1 MRSHLRRSVRAV
13 GPVRAA
19 LAVLVLMTAALPA
32 LGQGKTVFMHE
43 LVTRDGVFFKAHTR
57 VPFTGV
63 VRGRGQIVDGLR
75 DGPWTFFDDNGQRL
89 SEGSFREGRED
100 GAWVFF
106 HPNGQLASKGAFE
119 NGEREGRWLFFK
131 PNGTDDAQRSGLY
144 RAGVRID

>member
-1 MRSHLRRSVRAV
+1 MIPADPVTSIGNLLRGS
-13 GPVRAA
+13 
-19 LAVLVLMTAALPA
+19 LLA
-32 LGQGKTVFMHE
+32 LGLMAAPHSAFGQSETVFMHE
-43 LVTRDGVFFKAHTR
+43 LVSRDGVFFKAHTR

-75 DGPWTFFDDNGQRL
+75 DGPWIFFDDNGQRL

-119 NGEREGRWLFFK
+119 NGERDGVWRFFK